1 MNLFQR
7 SLSIGRDAVA
17 AVRRSFMSDFTRG
30 LDLEGGMAP
39 GLRNPYRHSVW
50 VQAAIGLVT
59 QPIKSVGLKFYL
71 GETEYEEKSLAAW
84 WSKPAEGMS
93 YDEFLDA
100 TAGWLKLRGEFFWVL
115 DDSWLSR
122 SPLARRSPFL
132 VASPDKMRHVVVGG
146 ELIGWVLT
154 SSSGAQIPLLP
165 EQVLHEKRWD
175 PDNEWRGLGEI
186 EAARLAAETDYIAG
200 RYARDTYANQGEGGE
215 YISAK
220 NGSLT
225 DEQRDQVTAA
235 LRAKRAAKLR
245 GDFRPLFFSS
255 DIEVKSPT
263 ITPPDLAFAQN
274 RLQSRHEVFIAF
286 GVPASMADV
295 QASYSIGSAS
305 DYFRLIHG
313 ASIPVASKITSA
325 INRLLKV
332 QTGKEIEAY
341 FDFDDHPT
349 MQQVR
354 GERIESAQKLWGMGM
369 PMKEINGY
377 LDMGL
382 NAYPGWETGY
392 LPFSVQPTG
401 VGAGAADPLPE
412 PGMDA
417 AEPLDDA
424 VTLMVRSLKASSQQV
439 AAQLALPAPTSADP
453 SLEEDCCC
461 GGDHAS
467 LSAAAL
473 KDASSLWAS
482 HWRARQATIKL
493 YSSKFNRVLMEARA
507 EVLSRI
513 NRAAKAK
520 ALGDAGNDGSVTV
533 TRAVSADINFD
544 LVEWESG
551 LIVEMNKAGREAMQ
565 TSGEQCF
572 AELGKDDAWSMPP
585 AKAISYLKSRENF
598 FSDLADSIHTQIMG
612 SLEEGLRSGDT
623 MEELAGRI
631 RTEFTGISAQRA
643 MRIASTETAAA
654 YGAARQE
661 AQAQSGVRWKEWLTS
676 GNSSVRPTH
685 HAAQGQK
692 VDVSLPF
699 NVGGASLLHPGD
711 GSLGAPPQ
719 EIINC
724 HCVAIAT
731 KEGPSA

>member
-1 MNLFQR
+1 MNFFQR
-7 SLSIGRDAVA
+7 SLSIGRDAIA
-17 AVRRSFMSDFTRG
+17 AVRRSFMTDFTRG
-30 LDLEGGMAP
+30 LDLEGGMAS

-50 VQAAIGLVT
+50 VQSAIGLVT
-59 QPIKSVGLKFYL
+59 QPIKAVALKFYL
-71 GETEYEEKSLAAW
+71 GETEYEEASLATW
-84 WSKPAEGMS
+84 WSKPAERMS

-115 DDSWLSR
+115 DDTWLGKSSRR
-122 SPLARRSPFL
+122 SPLL

-146 ELIGWVLT
+146 ELLGWVLT
-154 SSSGAQIPLLP
+154 TGSGAQIQLLP
-165 EQVLHEKRWD
+165 EQVIHEKRWD

-186 EAARLAAETDYIAG
+186 EAARQAAETDFVAG

-225 DEQRDQVTAA
+225 DEQRDQVTTA

-263 ITPPDLAFAQN
+263 ITAPDLAFAQN

-313 ASIPVASKITSA
+313 TSIPVAAKIASA
-325 INRLLKV
+325 INRLLAI
-332 QTGKEIEAY
+332 QTGKAVEAY
-341 FDFDDHPT
+341 FDFDDHPV

-354 GERIESAQKLWGMGM
+354 SERIDSALKLWGMGM

-382 NAYPGWETGY
+382 PAYSGWETGY

-401 VGAGAADPLPE
+401 APLADPQRE
-412 PGMDA
+412 PGSNP
-417 AEPLDDA
+417 AELLDDP
-424 VTLMVRSLKASSQQV
+424 VSLMIRTLKSA
-439 AAQLALPAPTSADP
+439 PAKSK
-453 SLEEDCCC
+453 SESESECGCC
-461 GGDHAS
+461 
-467 LSAAAL
+467 
-473 KDASSLWAS
+473 DASGLLAIRDAS
-482 HWRARQATIKL
+482 AEWLAQWRARQGTIKM
-493 YSSKFNRVLMEARA
+493 YQSKFKRALMEARA

-513 NRAAKAK
+513 NRAAKSVGTEEKAVAK
-520 ALGDAGNDGSVTV
+520 
-533 TRAVSADINFD
+533 AVSADFNFD
-544 LVEWESG
+544 LQEWEDG
-551 LIVEMNKAGREAMQ
+551 LIVEMNKAGRDALQ
-565 TSGEQCF
+565 TAGQQCL
-572 AELGKDDAWSMPP
+572 AELGKDDVWSMPP
-585 AKAISYLKSRENF
+585 AKAINYLKSRENF

-612 SLEEGLRSGDT
+612 SLEEGLRSGET

-631 RTEFTGISAQRA
+631 RSEFSGISAQRA
-643 MRIASTETAAA
+643 MRIASTETGAA

-661 AQAQSGVRWKEWLTS
+661 ALSQSGVSYKKWLSS
-676 GNSSVRPTH
+676 GNASVRPSH
-685 HAAQGQK
+685 HMASGQIVK
-692 VDVSLPF
+692 VSEPF
-699 NVGGASLLHPGD
+699 VVGGASLLHPGD
-711 GSLGAPPQ
+711 GSLGAPAQ

-731 KEGPSA
+731 KEAPQS

>member
-1 MNLFQR
+1 MTILQR
-7 SLSIGRDAVA
+7 SLSIGRDAIA
-17 AVRRSFMSDFTRG
+17 AVRRSFMTDFTRG
-30 LDLEGGMAP
+30 LDLEGGMAS
-39 GLRNPYRHSVW
+39 GLRNPYRQSVW
-50 VQAAIGLVT
+50 VQSAIGLVT
-59 QPIKSVGLKFYL
+59 QPIKAVALKFYL
-71 GETEYEEKSLAAW
+71 GETEYEEASLATW
-84 WSKPAEGMS
+84 WSKPAERMS

-115 DDSWLSR
+115 DDTWLGKSSRR
-122 SPLARRSPFL
+122 SPLL

-146 ELIGWVLT
+146 ELLGWVLT
-154 SSSGAQIPLLP
+154 TGSGAQIQLLP
-165 EQVLHEKRWD
+165 EQVIHEKRWD

-186 EAARLAAETDYIAG
+186 EAARQAAETDFVAG

-225 DEQRDQVTAA
+225 DEQRDQVTSA

-263 ITPPDLAFAQN
+263 ITAPDLAFAQN

-313 ASIPVASKITSA
+313 TSIPVAAKIASA
-325 INRLLKV
+325 ISRLLAI
-332 QTGKEIEAY
+332 QTGKAVEAY
-341 FDFDDHPT
+341 FDFDDHPV

-354 GERIESAQKLWGMGM
+354 SERIDSALKLWGMGM

-382 NAYPGWETGY
+382 NAYSGWETGY

-401 VGAGAADPLPE
+401 APLADPQPE
-412 PGMDA
+412 PGSNP
-417 AEPLDDA
+417 AEPLDDP
-424 VTLMVRSLKASSQQV
+424 VSLMIRTLKSA
-439 AAQLALPAPTSADP
+439 PAKIKSE
-453 SLEEDCCC
+453 SESEC
-461 GGDHAS
+461 GCG
-467 LSAAAL
+467 
-473 KDASSLWAS
+473 DASGLLAIRDAS
-482 HWRARQATIKL
+482 AEWLAQWRARQGTIKM
-493 YSSKFNRVLMEARA
+493 YQSKFKRALMEARA

-513 NRAAKAK
+513 NRAAKSVGTEEKAVAK
-520 ALGDAGNDGSVTV
+520 
-533 TRAVSADINFD
+533 AVSADFNFD
-544 LVEWESG
+544 LQEWEDG
-551 LIVEMNKAGREAMQ
+551 LLVEMNKAGRDALQ
-565 TSGEQCF
+565 TAGQQCL
-572 AELGKDDAWSMPP
+572 AELGKDDVWSMPP
-585 AKAISYLKSRENF
+585 AKAINYLKSRENF

-612 SLEEGLRSGDT
+612 SLEEGLRSGET

-631 RTEFTGISAQRA
+631 RSEFSGISAQRA
-643 MRIASTETAAA
+643 MRIASTETGAA

-661 AQAQSGVRWKEWLTS
+661 ALSQSGVSYKKWLSS
-676 GNSSVRPTH
+676 GNASVRPSH
-685 HAAQGQK
+685 HMASGQIVK
-692 VDVSLPF
+692 VSEPF
-699 NVGGASLLHPGD
+699 VVGGASLLHPGD
-711 GSLGAPPQ
+711 GSLGAPAQ

-731 KEGPSA
+731 KEAPQS

>member
-1 MNLFQR
+1 M
-7 SLSIGRDAVA
+7 SLLSRTLSAIA
-17 AVRRSFMSDFTRG
+17 AVRRSFMTDFTRG
-30 LDLEGGMAP
+30 LDLEGATTS

-50 VQAAIGLVT
+50 IQSAIGLVC
-59 QPIKSVGLKFYL
+59 QPIKSVGLKFYT
-71 GETEYEEKSLAAW
+71 GETEYEDAALSSW
-84 WSKPAEGMS
+84 WRHPAARMS
-93 YDEFLDA
+93 YDEFIDA

-115 DDSWLSR
+115 DDTWLSR
-122 SPLARRSPFL
+122 SSRRSPFL

-146 ELIGWVLT
+146 ELMGWVLT
-154 SSSGAQIPLLP
+154 GSSGQQIPLLP
-165 EQVLHEKRWD
+165 EQVIHEKRWN
-175 PDNEWRGLGEI
+175 PDDEWRGLGEI

-220 NGSLT
+220 NGSLS

-305 DYFRLIHG
+305 DFFRLIHG
-313 ASIPVASKITSA
+313 SSIPVAAKISAA
-325 INRLLKV
+325 INRLLV
-332 QTGKEIEAY
+332 LQTGKEIEAY

-354 GERIESAQKLWGMGM
+354 SERIDAAQKLWAMGM

-401 VGAGAADPLPE
+401 AGAADPLPE
-412 PGMDA
+412 PGMDP
-417 AEPLDDA
+417 AEPLDDP
-424 VTLMVRSLKASSQQV
+424 VQLMIRTLKAPASPVEKSPI
-439 AAQLALPAPTSADP
+439 AQTECS
-453 SLEEDCCC
+453 C
-461 GGDHAS
+461 GDH
-467 LSAAAL
+467 LGTAAL
-473 KDASSLWAS
+473 KDASSEWLA

-493 YSSKFNRVLMEARA
+493 YQSKFQRCLMQARA

-513 NRAAKAK
+513 NKAEK
-520 ALGDAGNDGSVTV
+520 NLTP
-533 TRAVSADINFD
+533 TETKAVSADFNFD
-544 LVEWESG
+544 LQEWQDG
-551 LIVEMNKAGREAMQ
+551 FVVEMNKAGREALQ
-565 TSGEQCF
+565 TAGQQCF

-585 AKAISYLKSRENF
+585 AKAINYLKSRENF
-598 FSDLADSIHTQIMG
+598 FADVADSVHTQIMG
-612 SLEEGLRSGDT
+612 ALEEGLRSGDT
-623 MEELAGRI
+623 MQELAGRI
-631 RTEFTGISAQRA
+631 RSEFSGISSQRA
-643 MRIASTETAAA
+643 LRIASTETAAA

-661 AQAQSGVRWKEWLTS
+661 AQAQSGVRYKKWLTS
-676 GNSSVRPTH
+676 GNASVRPTH
-685 HAAQGQK
+685 HAAAGQI
-692 VDVSLPF
+692 VDVTLPF
-699 NVGGASLLHPGD
+699 HVGGASLLHPGD
-711 GSLGAPPQ
+711 ASLGAPPQ

-724 HCVAIAT
+724 HCVSIAT
-731 KEGPSA
+731 KEEPSA

>member
-1 MNLFQR
+1 MNFFQR
-7 SLSIGRDAVA
+7 SLSIGRDAIA
-17 AVRRSFMSDFTRG
+17 AVRRSFMTDFTRG
-30 LDLEGGMAP
+30 LDIEGGMAS

-50 VQAAIGLVT
+50 VQSAIGLVC
-59 QPIKSVGLKFYL
+59 QPIKAVALKFYL
-71 GETEYEEKSLAAW
+71 GETEYEEPSLAAW
-84 WSKPAEGMS
+84 WRKPAERMS

-100 TAGWLKLRGEFFWVL
+100 PAGWLKLRGEFLWVL
-115 DDSWLSR
+115 DDTWLGKS
-122 SPLARRSPFL
+122 SRRSPFL

-146 ELIGWVLT
+146 ELMGWVLT
-154 SSSGAQIPLLP
+154 GSNGQQIPLLP
-165 EQVLHEKRWD
+165 EQVIHEKRWD

-186 EAARLAAETDYIAG
+186 EAARLAAETDFVAG
-200 RYARDTYANQGEGGE
+200 RYARDTWANQGEGGE

-313 ASIPVASKITSA
+313 TSIPVAAKIAAA
-325 INRLLKV
+325 ISRLLAI

-341 FDFDDHPT
+341 FDFDDHPV

-354 GERIESAQKLWGMGM
+354 SERIDSAIKLWGMGM

-382 NAYPGWETGY
+382 NAYAGWETGY

-401 VGAGAADPLPE
+401 IPLADPQPE
-412 PGMDA
+412 PGMNP

-424 VTLMVRSLKASSQQV
+424 VSLMIRSLKDPSAI
-439 AAQLALPAPTSADP
+439 ADPMALPATQESQESDCGCGDDP
-453 SLEEDCCC
+453 MLISGKEND
-461 GGDHAS
+461 AW
-467 LSAAAL
+467 AA
-473 KDASSLWAS
+473 
-482 HWRARQATIKL
+482 HWKARQGTIKL
-493 YSSKFNRVLMEARA
+493 YQSKFNRVLMEARA

-513 NRAAKAK
+513 NRAAKSVGTEEKAVAK
-520 ALGDAGNDGSVTV
+520 
-533 TRAVSADINFD
+533 AVSADFNFD
-544 LVEWESG
+544 LQEWEDG
-551 LIVEMNKAGREAMQ
+551 LIVEMNKAGREALQ
-565 TSGEQCF
+565 TAGQQCF
-572 AELGKDDAWSMPP
+572 AEIGKDDAWSMPP
-585 AKAISYLKSRENF
+585 AKAINYLKSRENF

-631 RTEFTGISAQRA
+631 RSEFTGISAQRA
-643 MRIASTETAAA
+643 MRIASTETGAA

-661 AQAQSGVRWKEWLTS
+661 ALSQSGVSFKKWLSS
-676 GNSSVRPTH
+676 GNASVRPTH
-685 HAAQGQK
+685 HMASGQIVK
-692 VDVSLPF
+692 VSDPF
-699 NVGGASLLHPGD
+699 VVGGAKLMHPSD
-711 GSLGAPPQ
+711 GSLGAPAQ

-731 KEGPSA
+731 RENPQS